1 MALTRRERM
10 IRIFEGK
17 MPDRPAVKLW
27 AIRPE
32 QKLLHP
38 AYEPVYHMGMELT
51 DVVAGGGSALNLHW
65 GRAGADMTQ
74 TRREPTDSDEW
85 ENVVTEIHT
94 PGGTFRSVVRHSTVG
109 KPGYRME
116 YFLKEPGDLK
126 RLLALPHEPHPF
138 NADGYH
144 AVEEQVGDR
153 GITIFGL
160 PHAMYG
166 LEQIM
171 GSERFALWSL
181 ECRDLLLE
189 AMEIFAGRIRD
200 HVTATF
206 DAGLRPI
213 FGFVGPELCIP
224 PLMSPRDFDDF
235 VTRFDKPLIDLIH
248 EGGSRVWVHC
258 HGKMGPVL
266 ERFVEM
272 GVDVLNPIEPP
283 PMGDLTLEEAFER
296 VGDRMALEGNVE
308 NHDLMTCTRDE
319 VRDIVRQAIEEGKG
333 RRHILCTCS
342 GYMEW
347 PYPEESYIE
356 NLLTYIQEGV
366 RYAEEVGAG

>member
-1 MALTRRERM
+1 MT
-10 IRIFEGK
+10 RIFEGR

-27 AIRPE
+27 AVRPG

-38 AYEPVYHMGMELT
+38 SYEPIYRLGMEQT
-51 DVVAGGGSALNLHW
+51 EVVSGGGSAFDLHF
-65 GRAGADMTQ
+65 GRSRSDITQ
-74 TRREPTDSDEW
+74 TRRGPTDSDEW
-85 ENVVTEIHT
+85 ENVITEINT
-94 PGGTFRSVVRHSTVG
+94 PEGTFRSTVRHSTVG

-116 YFLKEPGDLK
+116 YFLKKPDDLK
-126 RLLALPHEPHPF
+126 RLLSFPYEPFPFRADAYHE
-138 NADGYH
+138 A
-144 AVEEQVGDR
+144 ESLVGDR
-153 GITIFGL
+153 GITVFGL
-160 PHAMYG
+160 QHAMYG

-189 AMEIFAGRIRD
+189 AMEVFAGRIRD
-200 HVTATF
+200 HVTAAF
-206 DAGLRPI
+206 ESGLRPI

-235 VTRFDKPLIDLIH
+235 VYRFDKPLIDQIH

-266 ERFVEM
+266 ERFMEM
-272 GVDVLNPIEPP
+272 DVDVLNPLEPP
-283 PMGDLTLEEAFER
+283 PMGDLTLDEAFAR
-296 VGDRMALEGNVE
+296 VGDQMALEGNVE
-308 NHDLMTCTRDE
+308 NHDLMTCSRDE
-319 VRDIVRQAIEEGKG
+319 VRDIVRQALEAGRG

-347 PYPEESYIE
+347 PYPEERYIE
-356 NLLTYIQEGV
+356 NLQTYIEEGV
-366 RYAEEVGAG
+366 RCAEEIGAG